1 MNNEERIELLQDRI
15 EKLSSEINSS
25 AQKLAALQAE
35 LDILKGNTV
44 SAEATVK
51 PVTKRNPI
59 TNPADISA
67 PKHSWLENFIGLKL
81 IHLVGIIVLVTGI
94 SIGVKY
100 AVDKQLIS
108 ESMRIIL
115 AYCAG
120 VFLLILSVRLKK
132 KYKLFSAILFSGSMA
147 SVYFTTYGA
156 SVYYHFIPGIAAFII
171 MAVLTVYTAIKAISY
186 DSKEI
191 AIIGMIG
198 AYGIPF
204 LISQNAER
212 VDLFFSYI
220 LLINIGVV
228 FLSFKKSWKLMGQLA
243 MIITWILFIGW
254 AFLEYEGTGKL
265 IALVFMGLFYVLFLV
280 AAIAFSVSRK
290 IKLSVAEAQQVI
302 INNIALYL
310 AALLVFGDGNA
321 EPTLSSVTGIMFVT
335 TGLMAFSSSFLLPS
349 ELLLQ
354 RLLTWQSLVFLLLF
368 VAFQW
373 DGLTVT
379 LMWVAISILLFVWGV
394 YKQLSWARLAS
405 VFLIG
410 IILAKLLLFDSERFS
425 TVQKI
430 ITYLIIGIL
439 LLLVSFYYQKFGL
452 SRKREE

>member
-1 MNNEERIELLQDRI
+1 MR
-15 EKLSSEINSS
+15 
-25 AQKLAALQAE
+25 AE
-35 LDILKGNTV
+35 LDILKRNTIPDETTFEPV
-44 SAEATVK
+44 LKNKTIVNSTEANT
-51 PVTKRNPI
+51 
-59 TNPADISA
+59 S
-67 PKHSWLENFIGLKL
+67 KHPWLENFIGLKL
-81 IHLVGIIVLVTGI
+81 IHLVGIVVLVTGI

-120 VFLLILSVRLKK
+120 ALLFILSARLKN
-132 KYKLFSAILFSGSMA
+132 KYRLFSAILFSGSIA

-156 SVYYHFIPGIAAFII
+156 SVYYHFIPGVVAFII
-171 MAVLTVYTAIKAISY
+171 MAALTVFTAIKAISY
-186 DSKEI
+186 DRKEI
-191 AIIGMIG
+191 AIVGMIG

-243 MIITWILFIGW
+243 MIITWILFTGW
-254 AFLEYEGTGKL
+254 AFLEHDGSEK
-265 IALVFMGLFYVLFLV
+265 IMAIIFMALFYILFLV
-280 AAIAFSVSRK
+280 AAIAFSASRK
-290 IKLSVAEAQQVI
+290 LKLSVAETQQI
-302 INNIALYL
+302 IVNNTALYL
-310 AALLVFGDGNA
+310 AALLVFGDGSA
-321 EPTLSSVTGIMFVT
+321 DTAVSSVTGSMFLLT
-335 TGLMAFSSSFLLPS
+335 ALMALSSSFLLSS

-354 RLLTWQSLVFLLLF
+354 RLLTWQSLVFPLLF
-368 VAFQW
+368 IAFRW

-394 YKQLSWARLAS
+394 YKQLSWARLSS

-410 IILAKLLLFDSERFS
+410 IILVKLLLFDSERFS

-430 ITYLIIGIL
+430 ITYLVIGIL

-452 SRKREE
+452 SRKKEE

>member
-1 MNNEERIELLQDRI
+1 
-15 EKLSSEINSS
+15 
-25 AQKLAALQAE
+25 
-35 LDILKGNTV
+35 
-44 SAEATVK
+44 
-51 PVTKRNPI
+51 
-59 TNPADISA
+59 
-67 PKHSWLENFIGLKL
+67 
-81 IHLVGIIVLVTGI
+81 
-94 SIGVKY
+94 
-100 AVDKQLIS
+100 
-108 ESMRIIL
+108 
-115 AYCAG
+115 
-120 VFLLILSVRLKK
+120 
-132 KYKLFSAILFSGSMA
+132 
-147 SVYFTTYGA
+147 
-156 SVYYHFIPGIAAFII
+156 
-171 MAVLTVYTAIKAISY
+171 
-186 DSKEI
+186 
-191 AIIGMIG
+191 
-198 AYGIPF
+198 
-204 LISQNAER
+204 
-212 VDLFFSYI
+212 
-220 LLINIGVV
+220 
-228 FLSFKKSWKLMGQLA
+228 

-265 IALVFMGLFYVLFLV
+265 IAIVFMGLFYVLFLV

-290 IKLSVAEAQQVI
+290 IKLSIAEAQQVI
-302 INNIALYL
+302 INNAALYL

-321 EPTLSSVTGIMFVT
+321 EPTLSSVTGIMFVIA
-335 TGLMAFSSSFLLPS
+335 GLMAFSSSFLLSS

-354 RLLTWQSLVFLLLF
+354 RLLTWQSLIFLLLF